1 MISAASIV
9 SGSIRDARVR
19 DLITANKFFKILKST
34 EVVLSFLKIEAIAS
48 TALIWFS
55 DASFGNL
62 KCGGSQVGMI
72 VFIEGSNGKHMPVT
86 WQSRKLRRVVK
97 STLTAETL
105 ALQEVSE
112 VAFMIKCTLL
122 EILNFK
128 CWKPNLA
135 NSKYLHD
142 AVYCSNN
149 PTEKRFKIELCSIQ
163 ESLEKGCLTKEGA
176 SCEKLHDAL
185 NGKTKLF
192 NVKKSEKR

>member
-9 SGSIRDARVR
+9 SGSVRDARVR

-62 KCGGSQVGMI
+62 KCGGSQGGMI
-72 VFIEGSNGKHMPVT
+72 KEGSNGKDMPVT

-128 CWKPNLA
+128 C
-135 NSKYLHD
+135 
-142 AVYCSNN
+142 
-149 PTEKRFKIELCSIQ
+149 
-163 ESLEKGCLTKEGA
+163 
-176 SCEKLHDAL
+176 
-185 NGKTKLF
+185 
-192 NVKKSEKR
+192 

>member
-72 VFIEGSNGKHMPVT
+72 VFIEDQMGSIC
-86 WQSRKLRRVVK
+86 Q
-97 STLTAETL
+97 
-105 ALQEVSE
+105 
-112 VAFMIKCTLL
+112 
-122 EILNFK
+122 
-128 CWKPNLA
+128 
-135 NSKYLHD
+135 
-142 AVYCSNN
+142 
-149 PTEKRFKIELCSIQ
+149 
-163 ESLEKGCLTKEGA
+163 
-176 SCEKLHDAL
+176 
-185 NGKTKLF
+185 
-192 NVKKSEKR
+192 